1 MPVGADEKP
10 DGEET
15 PPPADWDPESID
27 WASLPLDDPAWEAL
41 DELELEDDDSSGET
55 DAERPGL
62 PPDPASRDWR
72 HPSEIAA
79 ARAHLERSDFD
90 HARRVHPAGRDV
102 VQPPRNGR
110 LLVGVAIGVL
120 VLGALAVQSLDEG
133 RTVAETAAL
142 PVEGSLGSTVGV
154 ASLPAD
160 PESPDDEPTDAD
172 QATPPTTE
180 MASPT
185 NSQVLDKVKAPP
197 AYAYQVQG
205 GGDSTVAPMLG
216 TALRLDG
223 LPTDVLI
230 TSATAVAGQATVS
243 LVAYS
248 PSGSRSGRFDGEVVA
263 IDQNSDLALIRMDR
277 PAEIGTPSSAPIGTE
292 AAGRVGTD
300 VEIRSGEPHRMHA
313 GTILSVTDGLIETS
327 VTVPSGH
334 LGSALVTDSGRVV
347 GVVVEAPSM
356 LANAVPIDDALA
368 IAANLA
374 DYGSASPNWVGLTVT
389 TTDGLVEVIGVH
401 DDGPAQRGGI
411 EVGDRLLGAAG
422 QLVFTPEQLVELV
435 ARWPTGTALDLVIQ
449 RGDDIETVEVTVTE
463 RPKIDP
469 GPVTVDT

>member
-15 PPPADWDPESID
+15 PHPTDWDPESID

-41 DELELEDDDSSGET
+41 DDLDLDDAT
-55 DAERPGL
+55 ERPGL
-62 PPDPASRDWR
+62 PPDPALRDWR

-79 ARAHLERSDFD
+79 ARAHLERSEFD
-90 HARRVHPAGRDV
+90 HARRVHPAGRDIA
-102 VQPPRNGR
+102 QPPRNGR

-133 RTVAETAAL
+133 RTLAETAAL

-160 PESPDDEPTDAD
+160 PTSPGDEPAD
-172 QATPPTTE
+172 QQEATPPTTG
-180 MASPT
+180 MTSPA

-223 LPTDVLI
+223 LPTDVLV
-230 TSATAVAGQATVS
+230 TSATAVAGQAAVS

-263 IDQNSDLALIRMDR
+263 IDENSDLALIRMDR
-277 PAEIGTPSSAPIGTE
+277 PAGVGTPSSAPIGTE

-300 VEIRSGEPHRMHA
+300 VEIRSGEPHRLHT
-313 GTILSVTDGLIETS
+313 GTILSVADGLIETS

-334 LGSALVTDSGRVV
+334 LGSALVSDSGRVV

-401 DDGPAQRGGI
+401 EDGPAHRGGI

-422 QLVFTPEQLVELV
+422 QLVFTPEQLVDLV
-435 ARWPTGTALDLVIQ
+435 AGWPTGSVLDLVIQ
-449 RGDDIETVEVTVTE
+449 RGDDIETIEVTITE
-463 RPKIDP
+463 RPKVDP